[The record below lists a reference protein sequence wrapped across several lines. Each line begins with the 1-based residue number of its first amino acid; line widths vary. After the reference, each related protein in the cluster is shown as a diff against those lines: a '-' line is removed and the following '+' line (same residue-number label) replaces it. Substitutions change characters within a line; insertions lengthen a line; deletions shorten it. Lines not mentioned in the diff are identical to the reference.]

1 MYFPLLLAQRCC
13 PALACATFPSP
24 QFFVIVVII
33 IALQLFALV
42 ICCVAVGGGC
52 CLFLQ
57 MAE

>member
-33 IALQLFALV
+33 
-42 ICCVAVGGGC
+42 AVGGGC

-57 MAE
+57 MAK